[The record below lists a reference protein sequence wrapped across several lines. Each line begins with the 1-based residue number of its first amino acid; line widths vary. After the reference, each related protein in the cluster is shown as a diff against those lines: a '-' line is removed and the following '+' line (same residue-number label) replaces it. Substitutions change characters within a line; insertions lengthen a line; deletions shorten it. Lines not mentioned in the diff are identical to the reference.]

1 LTLRRRLLDTHD
13 PRRLAYTF
21 HASSD
26 DWLSFIL
33 SGNNY
38 WRLNYW
44 RLNYCEINLLP

>member
-1 LTLRRRLLDTHD
+1 LTRRRRLLDTHD
-13 PRRLAYTF
+13 KRRLAYTF

-38 WRLNYW
+38 C

>member
-13 PRRLAYTF
+13 KRRLAYTF
-21 HASSD
+21 HACSD